1 MLRLYF
7 SCLLLSVCFT
17 THAAD
22 VYQWQD
28 ENGVTHYGQTPPP
41 DVDAK
46 QMTVPA
52 PPPADPEKA
61 QQKIDTLIAKQR
73 EAAAEAEQ
81 REEKQREAQA
91 RADIR
96 AENCKI
102 AQRNLEQYQNNP
114 GRRFQNA
121 DGEVTRP
128 TEEER
133 QEKISE
139 LKQQTEQFCSQ

>member
-17 THAAD
+17 TNAAD

-28 ENGVTHYGQTPPP
+28 ANGVTHYGQTPPP
-41 DVDAK
+41 DVEAN
-46 QMTVPA
+46 QMNVPI
-52 PPPADPEKA
+52 PSPVDPEKA
-61 QQKIDTLIAKQR
+61 QQEIDTLIAEQR
-73 EAAAEAEQ
+73 KATAEAEQ
-81 REEKQREAQA
+81 RKEKQREAQA
-91 RADIR
+91 QADIR

-102 AQRNLEQYQNNP
+102 ARGNLEQYQNNP

-121 DGEVTRP
+121 NGEVTRP

-133 QEKISE
+133 QEKILE
-139 LKQQTEQFCSQ
+139 LKQQTERFCSQ